1 MRPQLRWQS
10 NNNHI
15 KDRIS
20 EAPKCVNGERGVSVV
35 SLFIISDSRRA
46 HSSKHSLG
54 WDVIVAALPASRLV
68 AMAARSLA
76 RMAALFSN
84 G

>member
-1 MRPQLRWQS
+1 MSMR
-10 NNNHI
+10 
-15 KDRIS
+15 
-20 EAPKCVNGERGVSVV
+20 ERGVSVV

-54 WDVIVAALPASRLV
+54 WDVIVAALPAARLV
-68 AMAARSLA
+68 AISARSLA
-76 RMAALFSN
+76 RIGALFDY